1 MGGLRCGTYHH
12 QPGAYPSNRKTML
25 YESPGKAVPRTSH
38 SAPKKPYINT
48 AIPCVWPTRLAM
60 VVGGTTSEDR
70 RCVGWTK
77 SCGVVGATYIMLQ
90 E

>member
-1 MGGLRCGTYHH
+1 MVRTTTNQEPIRATAKLCY
-12 QPGAYPSNRKTML
+12 
-25 YESPGKAVPRTSH
+25 TSH
-38 SAPKKPYINT
+38 QERLCLALRIQPPKNLNT